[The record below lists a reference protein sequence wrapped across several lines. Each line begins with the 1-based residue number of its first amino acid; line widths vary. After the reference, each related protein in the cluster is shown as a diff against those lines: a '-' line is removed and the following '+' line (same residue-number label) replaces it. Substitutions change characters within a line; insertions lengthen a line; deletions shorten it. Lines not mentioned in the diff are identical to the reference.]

1 MSKFKLIT
9 AAVIAAGAVMASQA
23 ALAYKAG
30 DAFVRG
36 GVAQTNT
43 GSGNGHVD
51 GADLN
56 VQSERGFTFGAG
68 YLFTDKVGIELN
80 SSEKFEHDLNV
91 AGVGGV
97 GSVDRLPVNL
107 LVNYYPLGGL
117 DSRVQPYVGAGL
129 NYTRFS
135 GEDTAADVN
144 IDSSYGIIG
153 QAGVDLA
160 VTENVLLNGYVSY
173 ADVDSDINSNA
184 TGATVGQV
192 DIEPVTIGGGIT
204 FRF

>member
-1 MSKFKLIT
+1 MKKVKFLS
-9 AAVIAAGAVMASQA
+9 AAVISASVLMASQA
-23 ALAYKAG
+23 ALAFQAG
-30 DAFVRG
+30 DTFVRG
-36 GVAQTNT
+36 GYSKTDT
-43 GSGNGHVD
+43 GSGNGNVAGD
-51 GADLN
+51 SLN
-56 VQSERGFTFGAG
+56 VQNESGFTFGAG

-80 SSEKFEHDLNV
+80 SSEKFDHRINTAS
-91 AGVGGV
+91 AGDI

-135 GEDTAADVN
+135 GEPSNVDVRR
-144 IDSSYGIIG
+144 SYGAIG

-160 VTENVLLNGYVSY
+160 VTENVSLNSYVSY
-173 ADVDSDINSNA
+173 ADVDSDIRV
-184 TGATVGQV
+184 GGETVGKV
-192 DIEPVTIGGGIT
+192 DMEPVTVGGGVT